1 MRHLVTPHRLGGAIL
16 TALSFVF
23 GWKADLALAVD
34 LYFDIYF
41 DWTMDWTVQ
50 IK

>member
-1 MRHLVTPHRLGGAIL
+1 MRHLVTPHHLGGAIL

-23 GWKADLALAVD
+23 GWKADLSLAVD
-34 LYFDIYF
+34 LYFG
-41 DWTMDWTVQ
+41 WTMDWTVQ